1 MLLFDPKPSPHPLA
15 ALSLEEVKVARD
27 VVLAASPGELIQFRM
42 IYTQEPEKSK
52 LVAFLELEHAGALT
66 PSSPRPPRLA
76 RVHYAATGKSPDRK
90 ACEIEVSVDLTTRKV
105 ASKDVIGTEFLAGL
119 ST

>member
-1 MLLFDPKPSPHPLA
+1 MLSFDPKPSPHPLA
-15 ALSLEEVKVARD
+15 ALSLEEVKLARD

-52 LVAFLELEHAGALT
+52 LVAFLELEHTGALT
-66 PSSPRPPRLA
+66 SSSPNPPRLA
-76 RVHYAATGKSPDRK
+76 RVHYAATDKSPDRK
-90 ACEIEVSVDLTTRKV
+90 ACEIEVSVDLTTREIV
-105 ASKDVIGTEFLAGL
+105 SKDVIGTEFLAGL